1 MEQNEGLRN
10 KPAHGGRA
18 NWFLTKMKRQFCEQ
32 RRNFSMDGAGI
43 TGDPYTKKMDF
54 NPCLA
59 LYVISTVLNVK
70 SKTIKVLEENLG
82 NEF

>member
-1 MEQNEGLRN
+1 
-10 KPAHGGRA
+10 
-18 NWFLTKMKRQFCEQ
+18 
-32 RRNFSMDGAGI
+32 MDGAGI

-82 NEF
+82 NEFQRKS